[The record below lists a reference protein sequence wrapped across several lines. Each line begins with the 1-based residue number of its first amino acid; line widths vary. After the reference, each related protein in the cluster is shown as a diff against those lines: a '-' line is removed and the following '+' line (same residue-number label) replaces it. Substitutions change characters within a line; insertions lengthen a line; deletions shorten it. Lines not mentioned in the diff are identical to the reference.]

1 MLDDFL
7 NDWTGMDAREADW
20 LREQLRV
27 TAEAALGA
35 ALVFALLF
43 LGCALA

>member
-7 NDWTGMDAREADW
+7 DERTGMDAREADW
-20 LREQLRV
+20 LLEQLWV

-43 LGCALA
+43 LGCALV

>member
-1 MLDDFL
+1 MS
-7 NDWTGMDAREADW
+7 AEEADW

-27 TAEAALGA
+27 TAGAALGA

>member
-1 MLDDFL
+1 MLSDFLDD
-7 NDWTGMDAREADW
+7 WMSDAREADW
-20 LREQLRV
+20 LREQLLV

>member
-1 MLDDFL
+1 MLDDFMD
-7 NDWTGMDAREADW
+7 DWMSDAHKADW
-20 LREQLRV
+20 LREQLWV

-43 LGCALA
+43 LGCALV

>member
-7 NDWTGMDAREADW
+7 NDLTGMDASDADW
-20 LREQLRV
+20 LREQLWV

-43 LGCALA
+43 LGCALV

>member
-1 MLDDFL
+1 MS
-7 NDWTGMDAREADW
+7 AEEADW
-20 LREQLRV
+20 LREQLWV
-27 TAEAALGA
+27 TAQAALGA

>member
-1 MLDDFL
+1 MLSDFL
-7 NDWTGMDAREADW
+7 NDWPTMDAREVDW
-20 LREQLRV
+20 LREQLWV

-35 ALVFALLF
+35 AIVFALLF